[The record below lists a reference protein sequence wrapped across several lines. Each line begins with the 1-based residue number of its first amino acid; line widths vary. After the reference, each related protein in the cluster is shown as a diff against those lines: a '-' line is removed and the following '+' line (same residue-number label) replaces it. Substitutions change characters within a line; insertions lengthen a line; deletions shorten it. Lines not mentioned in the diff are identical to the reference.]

1 MVIAPKYKGFLID
14 LDGVLFVGDTPIP
27 RAAETISILKSRD
40 IPCRFVTNTTT
51 KSIRTMMTHLRA
63 LQLPINEDEL
73 ITTPRA
79 ARHLLDR
86 LGNPPCYFCVNDD
99 VLRDFADIPQTETAP
114 RHVVIGDIDNRWD
127 YDLMNRL
134 FRMVIG
140 GADIIALHK
149 GRYWH
154 EADGLRID
162 IGAFVSGLEYV
173 TGKTAHVVGKPSPD
187 FYNAALESLGLSAP
201 DVAMVG
207 DDIESDIGGAQNCG
221 LKGILVKTGKYRAD
235 LVAASKIQPAHIL
248 DSITDLLKLIGR

>member
-27 RAAETISILKSRD
+27 GAAETISILKSRD

-63 LQLPINEDEL
+63 LQLPIEENDL

-79 ARHLLDR
+79 ARHLLDNM
-86 LGNPPCYFCVNDD
+86 GKPPCYFCVNDD
-99 VLRDFADIPQTETAP
+99 VLRDFGDIPHTETAP
-114 RHVVIGDIDNRWD
+114 RYIVIGDIDNRWD

-134 FRMVIG
+134 FRMIIG

-154 EADGLRID
+154 ERDGLRID

-187 FYNAALESLGLSAP
+187 FYNAALDSLGISAS

-207 DDIESDIGGAQNCG
+207 DDIDSDIGGAQIYG
-221 LKGILVKTGKYRAD
+221 MKGILVKTGKYRTD
-235 LVAASKIQPAHIL
+235 MVAASQVRPDHVL
-248 DSITDLLKLIGR
+248 DSIADLLKLINR